1 MLVWLGF
8 EFGLAPLLGL
18 RQAKQVRLVERAALA
33 VDHLLYGLIL
43 SELRRRPRS

>member
-18 RQAKQVRLVERAALA
+18 RQAKQPGVERAAMA